1 MSFNS
6 EMKANSSK
14 YRDFDIDKVNFLNLP
29 VKYSIHCLIL
39 TVQRNSTYRL
49 E

>member
-6 EMKANSSK
+6 GMKANSSK
-14 YRDFDIDKVNFLNLP
+14 YRNVDIDKVNFLNLP
-29 VKYSIHCLIL
+29 AKYSVHCLIL

>member
-6 EMKANSSK
+6 GMKANRSK
-14 YRDFDIDKVNFLNLP
+14 YRDFNIDKVNFLNLP
-29 VKYSIHCLIL
+29 PKYSIYCLIL
-39 TVQRNSTYRL
+39 TVQKNSTYRL